1 MKAVYIRISTANQ
14 KFERQMK
21 EEKNV
26 QYFIDTI
33 SGYIPFQKRPEAL
46 KLMNDESITCI
57 EVKEVSRLG
66 RNLSDILNTIEFFT
80 NKGVD
85 IYISNQGLHTLLPD
99 GKKNP
104 TAMLIISI
112 LGTIAVQETELL
124 KERTREGQILGKL
137 KGHYKG
143 KPRGA
148 KTKQETLLATFHR
161 TIMIAQP
168 LLDNGKSINAVV
180 QNLAKHNELLSDENK
195 LKGANRVTI
204 TRLVKLGIL
213 KSKSE

>member
-1 MKAVYIRISTANQ
+1 MKAIYVRISTANQ

-26 QYFIDTI
+26 KYFIDVA
-33 SGYIPFQKRPEAL
+33 SGHIPFQKRPEAL
-46 KLMNDESITCI
+46 KLMHDDTITCI

-66 RNLSDILNTIEFFT
+66 RNLGDTLNTIYFFMD
-80 NKGVD
+80 KGVD

-104 TAMLIISI
+104 TAMLVVSI
-112 LGTIAVQETELL
+112 LGSCAEQETELL
-124 KERTREGQILGKL
+124 KERTREGQALAKL

-148 KTKQETLLATFHR
+148 KTKRETLLATFHR